1 MELTLW
7 TYEGPPHVGAM
18 RIAASMKDIH
28 YVLHAPQGDTYADLL
43 FTMIERRGQRPPVT
57 YTTFQACLLYTS
69 PSPRDRQKSRMPS
82 SA

>member
-18 RIAASMKDIH
+18 RIATSMEGVH

-43 FTMIERRGQRPPVT
+43 FTMIERRGRRPP
-57 YTTFQACLLYTS
+57 A
-69 PSPRDRQKSRMPS
+69 
-82 SA
+82 A

>member
-18 RIAASMKDIH
+18 RIASSMKDIH

-43 FTMIERRGQRPPVT
+43 FTMIERRGQRPPV
-57 YTTFQACLLYTS
+57 CLLYTS
-69 PSPRDRQKSRMPS
+69 PSPRDERQSRMPS